1 MGKLALNKST
11 LNKEGRKVK
20 AYKKFVPALDLKR
33 KQLLAERAA
42 SKRALSDLDQ
52 TLDNVR
58 LRVKEQLPMLSNFK
72 GSVDQLVEIEDFSL
86 TQVNLVGI
94 RLPVLESLSLKI
106 HPYSALATEHWL
118 DPLVIL
124 LKQSVELQLKQHVLN
139 KRLELLEVGLRK
151 TTQRLNLFE
160 KVLIPQAEEN
170 IRKIRIALSDSERA
184 GVIISKIAKNKRL
197 KAGVA

>member
-1 MGKLALNKST
+1 MGKLTLNKST

-33 KQLLAERAA
+33 KQLLAERAT
-42 SKRALSDLDQ
+42 SKRALADLDQ
-52 TLDNVR
+52 TLDEVH

-94 RLPVLESLSLKI
+94 RLPMLERLSLKV
-106 HPYSALATEHWL
+106 HPYSALATEHWQ
-118 DPLVIL
+118 DPLVVL
-124 LKQSVELQLKQHVLN
+124 LKQSVELQLKQRVLN

-160 KVLIPQAEEN
+160 RVLIPQAEKN
-170 IRKIRIALSDSERA
+170 IRKIQIALSDSERA
-184 GVIISKIAKNKRL
+184 GVVISKIAKKKRL
-197 KAGVA
+197 KAGMV

>member
-197 KAGVA
+197 KAGLA

>member
-1 MGKLALNKST
+1 VGKLALNKST

>member
-1 MGKLALNKST
+1 VGKLALNKST

-52 TLDNVR
+52 TLDDVR

>member
-52 TLDNVR
+52 TLDDVR

>member
-52 TLDNVR
+52 TLDDVR

-124 LKQSVELQLKQHVLN
+124 LKQSVELQLKQYVLN

>member
-1 MGKLALNKST
+1 VRKLALNKNT

-33 KQLLAERAA
+33 KQLLAERAN
-42 SKRALSDLDQ
+42 SKRALADLHQ
-52 TLDNVR
+52 ALDDLR
-58 LRVKEQLPMLSNFK
+58 LRVKEQLPMLSSFK
-72 GSVDQLVEIEDFSL
+72 GSVHELIDIEDFSL
-86 TQVNLVGI
+86 TRVNLVGI
-94 RLPVLESLSLKI
+94 RLPLLENLSLKVR
-106 HPYSALATEHWL
+106 PYSALATEHWL
-118 DPLVIL
+118 DPLVVL
-124 LKQSVELQLKQHVLN
+124 LKQSVELQLKQLVLN

-160 KVLIPQAEEN
+160 KVLIPRAEKN

-197 KAGVA
+197 KAGMA

>member
-33 KQLLAERAA
+33 KQLLAERAT

-52 TLDNVR
+52 TLDDVR

-94 RLPVLESLSLKI
+94 RLPVLESLSLKV
-106 HPYSALATEHWL
+106 HPYSALATEHWQ
-118 DPLVIL
+118 DSLVVL
-124 LKQSVELQLKQHVLN
+124 LKHSVELQLKQRVLN

-160 KVLIPQAEEN
+160 KVLIPQAEKN
-170 IRKIRIALSDSERA
+170 IRKIQIVLSDNERA
-184 GVIISKIAKNKRL
+184 GVVISKIAKKKRL
-197 KAGVA
+197 KAGMA